1 MLLLGTKNSA
11 SQDVLTGGLVNL
23 GQTYRRYDKK
33 GSCGFRAFEFAGNSV
48 SLQRTG
54 IYHVTSVITF
64 TGTVAG
70 DFTFQLVEDGI
81 AIPGAIATETITT
94 PTTEFRTVTLDYY
107 VLVDNQ
113 CLLGKKTVP
122 SESISI
128 INASEET
135 ATVTNIV
142 VNVEKVV

>member
-1 MLLLGTKNSA
+1 MLLLGTKNSS

-33 GSCGFRAFEFAGNSV
+33 GSCGFRAFEFAGSSI
-48 SLQRTG
+48 SLQHTG
-54 IYHVTSVITF
+54 IYHITSVITF

-70 DFTFQLVEDGI
+70 DFTFQLVEDGV

>member
-1 MLLLGTKNSA
+1 MLLLCSKNIA
-11 SQDVLTGGLVNL
+11 TQDVLATGLVNL

-33 GSCGFRAFEFAGNSV
+33 GSCGFRAFEFAGNSIT
-48 SLQRTG
+48 LQHSG
-54 IYHVTSVITF
+54 VYHLTAVITF
-64 TGTVAG
+64 TGSVAG
-70 DFTFQLVEDGI
+70 DFTFQLVEGGV

-94 PTTEFRTVTLDYY
+94 PTTEFRTVTLDYFI
-107 VLVDNQ
+107 LVDNE
-113 CLLGKKTVP
+113 CLLGRNTVP

-135 ATVTNIV
+135 ATVTNVI

>member
-33 GSCGFRAFEFAGNSV
+33 GSCGFRAFEFSGSSI
-48 SLQRTG
+48 SLQHTG
-54 IYHVTSVITF
+54 IYHITALITF

-142 VNVEKVV
+142 VNAEKVV

>member
-48 SLQRTG
+48 SLQHTG
-54 IYHVTSVITF
+54 IYHVTAVITF

-70 DFTFQLVEDGI
+70 DFTFQLVEDGTPI
-81 AIPGAIATETITT
+81 VGAIATETITT

>member
-1 MLLLGTKNSA
+1 MLLLGTKNTS

-33 GSCGFRAFEFAGNSV
+33 GSCGFRAFDFSSNGI
-48 SLQRTG
+48 SLQHIG
-54 IYHVTSVITF
+54 IYHVTAVITF

-70 DFTFQLVEDGI
+70 DFTFQLVEDGTPI
-81 AIPGAIATETITT
+81 LGAIATETITT